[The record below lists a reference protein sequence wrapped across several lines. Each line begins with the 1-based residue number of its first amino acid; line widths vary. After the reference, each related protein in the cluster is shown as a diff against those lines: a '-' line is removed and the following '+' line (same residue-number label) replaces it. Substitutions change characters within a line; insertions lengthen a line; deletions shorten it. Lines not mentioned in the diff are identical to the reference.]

1 MSITRPTGLPEHTV
15 ENRSEYAKNLHRPH
29 GAHDEPVP
37 ACEERNRPEADFRLV
52 RTEQMLGFRTPC
64 QNPACFGEGPVDEC
78 NGDGD
83 SDGRADED
91 ACPSCGGPERRRE
104 VTESGQAVIAP
115 CGCEV
120 SLQPM
125 TDGGERTIEAC
136 PECDYHEINR
146 RVPTSALSPH
156 PSSAAKYRCCN
167 CGAEFDRPAE
177 RPPKNPNWGLHE
189 ALDEADQDAV
199 PDGGV
204 RFQTTDN
211 VQVTDH
217 ARERWRERAGISCDV
232 DDAWRDAIPIDHVSA
247 PLHSGLYARY
257 HRRGDVVLLAHRA
270 TVLTVL
276 ERRQPPQGRP
286 GNKPGGV
293 TL

>member
-1 MSITRPTGLPEHTV
+1 MRFISRIREGAGEMSITRPTSDVPEHTV

-29 GAHDEPVP
+29 GAHDDPVP

-83 SDGRADED
+83 SDDRADED

-125 TDGGERTIEAC
+125 T
-136 PECDYHEINR
+136 
-146 RVPTSALSPH
+146 
-156 PSSAAKYRCCN
+156 
-167 CGAEFDRPAE
+167 
-177 RPPKNPNWGLHE
+177 
-189 ALDEADQDAV
+189 
-199 PDGGV
+199 DGGV

-257 HRRGDVVLLAHRA
+257 HRRGDVVLLTHRA

>member
-1 MSITRPTGLPEHTV
+1 MSITHSTGDLPEHTV

-29 GAHDEPVP
+29 DEFDEPVP

-64 QNPACFGEGPVDEC
+64 RNPACFGEGPAGER

-83 SDGRADED
+83 GRDED
-91 ACPSCGGPERRRE
+91 RCPSCGGPERRRE
-104 VTESGQAVIAP
+104 VTEAGQAVIAP

-120 SLQPM
+120 SLRTM
-125 TDGGERTIEAC
+125 TDGG
-136 PECDYHEINR
+136 
-146 RVPTSALSPH
+146 L
-156 PSSAAKYRCCN
+156 
-167 CGAEFDRPAE
+167 
-177 RPPKNPNWGLHE
+177 
-189 ALDEADQDAV
+189 
-199 PDGGV
+199 
-204 RFQTTDN
+204 RFSTTDN
-211 VQVTDH
+211 VEVTDH
-217 ARERWRERAGISCDV
+217 ARDRWSERAGVDCDV
-232 DDAWRDAIPIDHVSA
+232 DDAWRGAIPIEHPSA
-247 PLHSGLYARY
+247 PLHSGMYARY

-293 TL
+293 TQ